1 MIDVLYKKAKGYDVE
16 ETTQEYVVDEE
27 GNKRLVKEKTA
38 IKHVPPDLAALKAYM
53 ELRDTELSRMSN
65 EELEKEKERLINILK
80 MKTEGE
86 TNNGSDGKDG
96 Q

>member
-27 GNKRLVKEKTA
+27 GNKRLVKEKTST
-38 IKHVPPDLAALKAYM
+38 KHVPPDLSALKAYM

-65 EELEKEKERLINILK
+65 EELEKEKIKLIKLL
-80 MKTEGE
+80 KTEKG
-86 TNNGSDGKDG
+86 GRK
-96 Q
+96 

>member
-38 IKHVPPDLAALKAYM
+38 VKHVPPDLSALKAYM
-53 ELRDTELSRMSN
+53 ELRDTELSRMSD
-65 EELEKEKERLINILK
+65 EELRKEKNRLIKSLK
-80 MKTEGE
+80 SEKGGKK
-86 TNNGSDGKDG
+86 NG
-96 Q
+96 